1 MQKIKQYSTTFFQ
14 VNEQSYEYGTK
25 PNVGIIDW

>member
-1 MQKIKQYSTTFFQ
+1 MQKIKQYSTFFQ
-14 VNEQSYEYGTK
+14 VNEQSYEYGIK